1 MKNTINLNEDDTQR
15 FYELLEDKKFLIKRA
30 LYKVNIP
37 KQLHNEF
44 YSFGMEGLL
53 ASFLV
58 LQDGGINPNDFDRFA
73 FTTIKRKLID
83 EIRRRNRHESVPLDI
98 FDNNL
103 DVISND
109 YDFLY
114 IELINYL
121 NNTLNLS
128 EWEYFAE
135 YIKTLNIKTTAISL
149 GIPLTSAYRL
159 HKRIKG
165 VCEQFLLSI

>member
-53 ASFLV
+53 TSFLV
-58 LQDGGINPNDFDRFA
+58 LQDGGINLYDFDRFA

-83 EIRRRNRHESVPLDI
+83 EIRRRNRHESVPSDI

-128 EWEYFAE
+128 EWEYFA
-135 YIKTLNIKTTAISL
+135 
-149 GIPLTSAYRL
+149 
-159 HKRIKG
+159 
-165 VCEQFLLSI
+165 